1 MQNKDKDKD
10 KELETGPLIDLTFCF
25 EAMMI
30 IEEALNKLNFI
41 GTYTYSN
48 SANAMSKS
56 IGQQIDRLMRHQQE
70 LEKRFE
76 ELIIEKTSKI
86 DLVDQQKIIELT
98 KKIQICAKDLKDSTN
113 NICKSLAE
121 NPDIVVNLDKAKGDK
136 ELIKINLETIKQDLI
151 NGNFND
157 FNNIID
163 KIKRNNINIEELR
176 KKEMSLF
183 ERLRKLNEDLAKEE
197 QEYIKDSKHLN
208 NKLVIAKKELA
219 KTKMEMNI
227 MRDYRKSYLDALK
240 NLKETNFRDSEEQL
254 LKEIASK
261 TQEKENEISIG
272 NQFQTFLR
280 QQKVKIEEDKVKMD
294 NIKTEKET
302 TNISDKDA
310 KKKEKEI
317 IEEKIKKCEKE

>member
-10 KELETGPLIDLTFCF
+10 KDHESGPLIDLTFCF
-25 EAMMI
+25 EAMII

-70 LEKRFE
+70 LEKKFE
-76 ELIIEKTSKI
+76 ELILEKTSKV
-86 DLVDQQKIIELT
+86 DLVDQAKIMELT
-98 KKIQICAKDLKDSTN
+98 DKIQKCAKDLKDSTN

-136 ELIKINLETIKQDLI
+136 ELIKINLEKIKVDLI
-151 NGNFND
+151 NGNFNE
-157 FNNIID
+157 FTNILER
-163 KIKRNNINIEELR
+163 IKVNNINIEELR

-183 ERLRKLNEDLAKEE
+183 ERLRNLNEDLAKEE

-227 MRDYRKSYLDALK
+227 QRDYRKGYLEALK
-240 NLKETNFRDSEEQL
+240 NLKETNFRDSEFHLQKDIEE
-254 LKEIASK
+254 KN
-261 TQEKENEISIG
+261 QE
-272 NQFQTFLR
+272 
-280 QQKVKIEEDKVKMD
+280 KVKI
-294 NIKTEKET
+294 I
-302 TNISDKDA
+302 
-310 KKKEKEI
+310 
-317 IEEKIKKCEKE
+317 

>member
-1 MQNKDKDKD
+1 MQNKDKDK
-10 KELETGPLIDLTFCF
+10 EHESGPLIDLTFCF
-25 EAMMI
+25 EAMII

-70 LEKRFE
+70 LEKKFE
-76 ELIIEKTSKI
+76 ELILEKTSKV
-86 DLVDQQKIIELT
+86 DLVDQAKIMELT
-98 KKIQICAKDLKDSTN
+98 DKIQKCAKDLKDSTN

-121 NPDIVVNLDKAKGDK
+121 NPDIVVNLDKAKDDK
-136 ELIKINLETIKQDLI
+136 ELIKINLEKIKQDLI
-151 NGNFND
+151 NGNFNE
-157 FNNIID
+157 FNNILERIR
-163 KIKRNNINIEELR
+163 INNIDIEELR

-227 MRDYRKSYLDALK
+227 QRDYRKGYLEALK
-240 NLKETNFRDSEEQL
+240 NLKETNFRDSELHLQ
-254 LKEIASK
+254 KEIEDK
-261 TQEKENEISIG
+261 NQEK
-272 NQFQTFLR
+272 
-280 QQKVKIEEDKVKMD
+280 V
-294 NIKTEKET
+294 NILL
-302 TNISDKDA
+302 NILSLF
-310 KKKEKEI
+310 I
-317 IEEKIKKCEKE
+317 L

>member
-1 MQNKDKDKD
+1 MQSKDKDKD
-10 KELETGPLIDLTFCF
+10 KEQESGPLIDLTFCF
-25 EAMMI
+25 EAMII

-70 LEKRFE
+70 LEKKFE
-76 ELIIEKTSKI
+76 ELILEKTSKV
-86 DLVDQQKIIELT
+86 DLVDQAKIMELT
-98 KKIQICAKDLKDSTN
+98 DKIQKCAKDLKDSTN

-121 NPDIVVNLDKAKGDK
+121 NPDIVVNLDKAKDDK
-136 ELIKINLETIKQDLI
+136 ELIKINLEKIKQDLI
-151 NGNFND
+151 NGNFNE
-157 FNNIID
+157 FNNILER
-163 KIKRNNINIEELR
+163 IKVNNINIEELR

-227 MRDYRKSYLDALK
+227 QRDYRKGYLEALK
-240 NLKETNFRDSEEQL
+240 NLKETNFRDSELHLQ
-254 LKEIASK
+254 KEIEDK
-261 TQEKENEISIG
+261 NQE
-272 NQFQTFLR
+272 
-280 QQKVKIEEDKVKMD
+280 KVKIFLLKNKQFYSLIRISFNDFIILLFRKMKFQSVI
-294 NIKTEKET
+294 NSKT
-302 TNISDKDA
+302 S
-310 KKKEKEI
+310 
-317 IEEKIKKCEKE
+317 